1 VSWRHV
7 LLILGG
13 CLTAV
18 VGSAVG
24 HGGELNPLATG
35 VVTGA
40 FAHAMNNGRRRR
52 RVRASDVKGG
62 P

>member
-1 VSWRHV
+1 M
-7 LLILGG
+7 
-13 CLTAV
+13 TAV
-18 VGSAVG
+18 IGSAVG

-52 RVRASDVKGG
+52 VRATDVKKGA
-62 P
+62 